1 MKTRKPEPGTAR
13 GQRLSD
19 QGLARLERQLA
30 SGVNVSKHV
39 LDQWIKRYGDAAR
52 KIIAKHRADS
62 GD

>member
-13 GQRLSD
+13 AQRLSD

-30 SGVNVSKHV
+30 SGINVSNHV
-39 LDQWIKRYGDAAR
+39 LEQWIQRYGDAAR
-52 KIIAKHRADS
+52 KIIEKYKAG